1 MIFIIA
7 WPMDLG
13 SVCMNSQVIN
23 FLVSLPF
30 ALSVVRYLADV
41 RTGQLK
47 EAETEAEVSLCL
59 CGTLCL
65 RGKTL
70 V

>member
-1 MIFIIA
+1 MIFIVA

-30 ALSVVRYLADV
+30 ALSVVRYLADI
-41 RTGQLK
+41 RNW
-47 EAETEAEVSLCL
+47 ATEGSRNGGRSIPVSLWD
-59 CGTLCL
+59 TVSQ
-65 RGKTL
+65 R
-70 V
+70 